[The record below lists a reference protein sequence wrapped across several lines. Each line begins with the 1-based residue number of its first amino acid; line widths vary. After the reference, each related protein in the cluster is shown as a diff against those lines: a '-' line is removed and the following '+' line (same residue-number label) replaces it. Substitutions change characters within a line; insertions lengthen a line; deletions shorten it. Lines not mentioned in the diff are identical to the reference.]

1 MAQEYHG
8 DGDDNGPLHKID
20 NENVTNRW
28 MEGLLCKEGN
38 GGLGGYEGKK
48 KDDVMVTWDSPF
60 ILVAFKTLGL
70 FNIFHMVAFSI
81 TNIKGKLENSIFIT
95 HIIPCSIKNMMSKG
109 HYVP

>member
-1 MAQEYHG
+1 
-8 DGDDNGPLHKID
+8 
-20 NENVTNRW
+20 

-48 KDDVMVTWDSPF
+48 KDDVMVTWDSPS

-81 TNIKGKLENSIFIT
+81 TNIKGKLENSIFIM
-95 HIIPCSIKNMMSKG
+95 HK
-109 HYVP
+109 YLAQ